1 MDFQLMFL
9 FFLYVSFLKNAVFEE
24 AEPEF
29 QQFAYFKTRI
39 CMRNALQVSL
49 TSKIINLPFF

>member
-1 MDFQLMFL
+1 M
-9 FFLYVSFLKNAVFEE
+9 FEE

-49 TSKIINLPFF
+49 TIETATDIVIDSFKLSLIFYPESDEVLIH